1 MDSNDVYDYDKSIFF
16 RLVQSAKH
24 RLKFEFTIQHQG
36 VVVCPLMLTQQKN
49 KRTADLI
56 DSHLFVPSPF
66 YKNHYIPLISLI
78 ALSNLNN
85 SSSSNNN
92 NNNNNNHSTNALLQL
107 PLDHSQ
113 QIHLILSEEEC
124 SNDLYL
130 MNCRRRICQDIKL
143 LSIQTAFTENFSKYK
158 ILIISKQLV
167 YNRTSSFNQNRLRP
181 M

>member
-78 ALSNLNN
+78 ALSNLNSN
-85 SSSSNNN
+85 ISNNN
-92 NNNNNNHSTNALLQL
+92 TNALLQL

-124 SNDLYL
+124 SNDLLL

-167 YNRTSSFNQNRLRP
+167 YKRTSNFNQNRLRP